1 MLKNYFKTAWRN
13 LKKQKTLSFINV
25 FGLSVGLACIGLCIL
40 YAVNEFSFD
49 RFHKNVANIYRV
61 YEWTEGLK
69 GSEPGGDGA
78 LYTPLGPAMK
88 RDLPEVENYVRIYG
102 SWDEKFIRAGNTT
115 IRMPL
120 TFTDPQLFSVFSF
133 QLLSGN
139 PLSVLRNHRD
149 AVISKDRA
157 LQLFGQTNVIGKTV
171 EIKVEDK
178 FEPFIIS
185 GVAKNIPANSTIQ
198 FNVLLSYEYFETTR
212 SGKGSVNNWQ
222 YSGFQNYVQI
232 RSGSQLP
239 NESVK
244 LARFRE
250 KYFPNEKSE
259 FKQEGQ
265 WDGKG
270 PFPVRFRLQPL
281 RDIHFN
287 PKIKAGAERSLDKK
301 YIWILL
307 SIAAGLLLIACI
319 NFTTLAIGRSAG
331 RAKEV
336 GVRKV
341 IGSNKKKLIF
351 QFLTEALLLSFL
363 SGAIGLLL
371 LQLLL
376 PYFNQLSGKQLHFSV
391 TEYPEL
397 SWLYLGTVLFA
408 GFLAGIYPALV
419 FSSLKPIEVL
429 KNKLRLGGSN
439 FFTKSLVSF
448 QFILSIGLIISTI
461 IILKQLNYMRSK
473 NPGFNKDNVVVINA
487 EGTDS
492 RKIYPLFR
500 QALTG
505 YEQVSGVTGSNMGFG
520 EGASSSGFDYNGKHE
535 QAFNFLADHD
545 YLKVL
550 GMQLLAG
557 RNFDSKIVADTVNSV
572 IVNEAMVRDLS
583 LSNEKILGLK
593 LGGYSSKYTPIVI
606 GVVRDYNFLPVRQE
620 ITAILFRQPSVF
632 APSKYYVR
640 IKPGNPG
647 PALDVIRKT
656 WSSLVTDIPIQYSFL
671 DNDLDQLY
679 KTEAKWSGIVGW
691 AGSISIILACL
702 GLFGLSA
709 LTAANRTKEIGIRK
723 IMGASTSSIV
733 ELLSKD
739 FLKLVIISL
748 TIASPIVWWLM
759 NRWLQD
765 FAYRVPISWWVFPFV
780 GICAIAIALLTVGF
794 QAIRAAIAN
803 PVQSLRT
810 E

>member
-13 LKKQKTLSFINV
+13 LKKQKALSFINV
-25 FGLSVGLACIGLCIL
+25 FGLSVGLACIGLCML

-49 RFHKNVANIYRV
+49 RFHKNVADIYRV

-102 SWDEKFIRAGNTT
+102 SWDEKFMKAGNKT

-120 TFTDPQLFSVFSF
+120 TFADPQLFSVFSF

-139 PLSVLRNHRD
+139 PLTVLRNHRD
-149 AVISKDRA
+149 AVITKDRA

-171 EIKVEDK
+171 EINVEDK

-185 GVAKNIPANSTIQ
+185 GVAENIPANSTIQ

-222 YSGFQNYVQI
+222 YSGFQNFVQI
-232 RSGSQLP
+232 KSKSQLP
-239 NESVK
+239 SESVK

-259 FKQEGQ
+259 YKQQGQ

-270 PFPVRFRLQPL
+270 PFPVSFRLQAL

-287 PKIKAGAERSLDKK
+287 PKIKAGAERSSDKK

-351 QFLTEALLLSFL
+351 QFLTVAFLLSFL

-439 FFTKSLVSF
+439 LFTKSLVSF

-473 NPGFNKDNVVVINA
+473 NPGFNKENVVVIYA

-557 RNFDSKIVADTVNSV
+557 RNFDSKIVADTVESV
-572 IVNEAMVRDLS
+572 IVNEAMVRDLG

-656 WSSLVTDIPIQYSFL
+656 WSGLVTDIPIQYSFL

-691 AGSISIILACL
+691 AGSISILLACL

-748 TIASPIVWWLM
+748 IVASPIVWWLM
-759 NRWLQD
+759 NQWLQD
-765 FAYRVPISWWVFPFV
+765 FAYRININWWVFVFV
-780 GICAIAIALLTVGF
+780 GIGSIIIALLTISF
-794 QAIRAAIAN
+794 QAIKAAIAN
-803 PVQSLRT
+803 PAGSLRA